1 MTGAGSGFHDRT
13 ALYTGG
19 FVPVD
24 PIGVSSG
31 AETAST
37 VAGQVAVLSAVNIAA
52 RSHPHL
58 FVAVPD
64 IPMLVPSPCGG
75 EDLTDACVRLA
86 SAIHPD
92 LVMSVVDAVPAEVRS
107 LGVGADAGRA
117 TIYAGGA
124 RWTGRTAQTPV
135 EVTDDPS
142 SVLGASFA
150 VTAGLGAMFRDAIG
164 RPAVLERSV
173 SLWTLSDYSGASG
186 PAACGPLDLG
196 SVWVVGAGA
205 VGSALAWWASL
216 VGTAGPWVFV
226 DGDLVELS
234 NLNRSLALFAAHA
247 GLTGTAPWR
256 KADAAAA
263 LLPGAVAKTMWWHEW
278 VAEEQAPPDV
288 LIPVANDRG
297 VRAAVT
303 AFGHPATLHA
313 TTGPDWTAELHRHLL
328 GRDGCMGCRGLREAA
343 PRFACATD
351 REHTVPEDNRRD
363 AALPFLSAAA
373 GLLLTAGLLQV
384 QAGQWPS
391 HQDNHWQAYFDDSS
405 PGVRARR
412 WSCERPCAAVPP
424 PVPRRA
430 VHGET
435 RWSFLDGA
443 GTT

>member
-150 VTAGLGAMFRDAIG
+150 VTAGLGAMFRDAIADRRCSSG
-164 RPAVLERSV
+164 RSR
-173 SLWTLSDYSGASG
+173 
-186 PAACGPLDLG
+186 CGRCPTTQAP
-196 SVWVVGAGA
+196 VARRR
-205 VGSALAWWASL
+205 
-216 VGTAGPWVFV
+216 AGPSTSVPCGWWVP
-226 DGDLVELS
+226 
-234 NLNRSLALFAAHA
+234 
-247 GLTGTAPWR
+247 APW
-256 KADAAAA
+256 
-263 LLPGAVAKTMWWHEW
+263 
-278 VAEEQAPPDV
+278 
-288 LIPVANDRG
+288 
-297 VRAAVT
+297 
-303 AFGHPATLHA
+303 
-313 TTGPDWTAELHRHLL
+313 
-328 GRDGCMGCRGLREAA
+328 
-343 PRFACATD
+343 
-351 REHTVPEDNRRD
+351 
-363 AALPFLSAAA
+363 
-373 GLLLTAGLLQV
+373 
-384 QAGQWPS
+384 
-391 HQDNHWQAYFDDSS
+391 
-405 PGVRARR
+405 ARR
-412 WSCERPCAAVPP
+412 WPGGRRSSAPP
-424 PVPRRA
+424 GRGSSSTA
-430 VHGET
+430 T
-435 RWSFLDGA
+435 SWS
-443 GTT
+443 